1 MTLREKICNPFGGL
15 VNKAMQEIDELEKIV
30 DDYVVDV
37 INWCA
42 SDEAVQLIKDLV
54 LVGELNKNYSAK
66 DLLRI
71 YKKEK
76 GL

>member
-1 MTLREKICNPFGGL
+1 MNLREKLCKPFGGL
-15 VNKAMQEIDELEKIV
+15 LKETAIELEKVV

-37 INWCA
+37 IDWCA
-42 SDEAVQLIKDLV
+42 TDEAVQLIKDLV

-66 DLLRI
+66 DLLKI

>member
-1 MTLREKICNPFGGL
+1 MNLRKKLCKPFGGL
-15 VNKAMQEIDELEKIV
+15 LKETAIELEKVV

-37 INWCA
+37 IKWCA
-42 SDEAVQLIKDLV
+42 TDESVQLIKDLI

-66 DLLRI
+66 DLYKI

>member
-1 MTLREKICNPFGGL
+1 MNLREKLCKPFGGL
-15 VNKAMQEIDELEKIV
+15 LNETADELEKIV

-37 INWCA
+37 INWC
-42 SDEAVQLIKDLV
+42 STDEAVELIKDLV

-66 DLLRI
+66 DLLKI

>member
-1 MTLREKICNPFGGL
+1 MTLREKICKPFGGL
-15 VNKAMQEIDELEKIV
+15 LNETADELEKVV

>member
-1 MTLREKICNPFGGL
+1 MNLREKLCKPFGGL
-15 VNKAMQEIDELEKIV
+15 LNETADELEKIV

-37 INWCA
+37 INWC
-42 SDEAVQLIKDLV
+42 STDEAVHLIKDLV

-66 DLLRI
+66 DLLKI

>member
-1 MTLREKICNPFGGL
+1 MNLREKLCKPFGGL
-15 VNKAMQEIDELEKIV
+15 LNETADELEKIV

-37 INWCA
+37 INWC
-42 SDEAVQLIKDLV
+42 STDEAVNLINDLV

-66 DLLRI
+66 DLLKI

>member
-1 MTLREKICNPFGGL
+1 MNLRKKLCKPFGGL
-15 VNKAMQEIDELEKIV
+15 LTETVNELEKIV
-30 DDYVVDV
+30 DNYVVDV
-37 INWCA
+37 IEWCTT
-42 SDEAVQLIKDLV
+42 DEARVVIQDLI

-66 DLLRI
+66 DLLKV

>member
-1 MTLREKICNPFGGL
+1 MNLREKLCKPFGGL
-15 VNKAMQEIDELEKIV
+15 LNETADELESIV

-37 INWCA
+37 INWC
-42 SDEAVQLIKDLV
+42 STDEAVELIKDLV

-66 DLLRI
+66 DLLKI

>member
-1 MTLREKICNPFGGL
+1 MTLREKICKPFGGL
-15 VNKAMQEIDELEKIV
+15 LKETAIELEKVV

>member
-1 MTLREKICNPFGGL
+1 MNLREKLCKPFGGL
-15 VNKAMQEIDELEKIV
+15 LNETADELEKIV

-37 INWCA
+37 INWC
-42 SDEAVQLIKDLV
+42 STDEAVQLIKDLI

-66 DLLRI
+66 DLLKI

>member
-1 MTLREKICNPFGGL
+1 MNLRKKLCKPFGGL
-15 VNKAMQEIDELEKIV
+15 LKETAIELEKVV

-37 INWCA
+37 IEWCA
-42 SDEAVQLIKDLV
+42 TDESVQLIKDLI

-66 DLLRI
+66 DLYKI

>member
-1 MTLREKICNPFGGL
+1 MNLRKKLCKPFGGL
-15 VNKAMQEIDELEKIV
+15 LKETAIELEKVV

-37 INWCA
+37 IEWCA
-42 SDEAVQLIKDLV
+42 TDEAVQLIKDLV
-54 LVGELNKNYSAK
+54 MVGELNKNYSAK
-66 DLLRI
+66 DLLRV

>member
-1 MTLREKICNPFGGL
+1 MNLRKKLCKPFGGL
-15 VNKAMQEIDELEKIV
+15 LKETAIELEKVV

-37 INWCA
+37 IEWCA
-42 SDEAVQLIKDLV
+42 TDEAVQLIKDLV
-54 LVGELNKNYSAK
+54 MVGELNKNYSAK
-66 DLLRI
+66 DLYKI

>member
-1 MTLREKICNPFGGL
+1 MNLREKLCKPFGGL
-15 VNKAMQEIDELEKIV
+15 LKETAIELEKVV

-37 INWCA
+37 IDWCA
-42 SDEAVQLIKDLV
+42 TDEAVQLIKDLV

-66 DLLRI
+66 DLLKV

-76 GL
+76 GF

>member
-1 MTLREKICNPFGGL
+1 MTLRENICKPFGGL
-15 VNKAMQEIDELEKIV
+15 LKETAIELEKVV

>member
-1 MTLREKICNPFGGL
+1 MNLREKLCKPFGGL
-15 VNKAMQEIDELEKIV
+15 LKETAIELEKVV
-30 DDYVVDV
+30 DNYVVDV
-37 INWCA
+37 IEWCA
-42 SDEAVQLIKDLV
+42 TDEAVQLIKDLV

-66 DLLRI
+66 DLLKV

>member
-1 MTLREKICNPFGGL
+1 MNLREKLCKPFGGL
-15 VNKAMQEIDELEKIV
+15 LKETAIVLEKVV

-37 INWCA
+37 IDWCA
-42 SDEAVQLIKDLV
+42 TDEAVQLIKDLV

-66 DLLRI
+66 DLLKV

>member
-1 MTLREKICNPFGGL
+1 MNLREKLCKPFGGL
-15 VNKAMQEIDELEKIV
+15 LNETADELESII

-37 INWCA
+37 INWC
-42 SDEAVQLIKDLV
+42 STDEAVELIKDLV

-66 DLLRI
+66 DLLKI

>member
-1 MTLREKICNPFGGL
+1 MNLREKLCKPFGGL
-15 VNKAMQEIDELEKIV
+15 LKETAIELEKVV

-37 INWCA
+37 IDWCA
-42 SDEAVQLIKDLV
+42 TDEAVQLIKDLV

-66 DLLRI
+66 DLLRV

>member
-1 MTLREKICNPFGGL
+1 MTLREKICKPFGGL
-15 VNKAMQEIDELEKIV
+15 LNETADELEKVV
-30 DDYVVDV
+30 DDYVIEV
-37 INWCA
+37 IEWFA
-42 SDEAVQLIKDLV
+42 TDEAVELIKDLI

>member
-1 MTLREKICNPFGGL
+1 MNLREKLCKPFGGL
-15 VNKAMQEIDELEKIV
+15 LKETAIELEKVV

-37 INWCA
+37 IDWCA
-42 SDEAVQLIKDLV
+42 TDEAVQLIKDLV

-66 DLLRI
+66 DLLKV

>member
-1 MTLREKICNPFGGL
+1 MNLREKLCKPFGGL
-15 VNKAMQEIDELEKIV
+15 LNETAIELEKVV

-37 INWCA
+37 IDWCA
-42 SDEAVQLIKDLV
+42 TDEAVQLIKDLV

-66 DLLRI
+66 DLLKV